1 MNKLK
6 FKNHAKRNNPIQ
18 PQVQEIVRIRIPR
31 NGEVLGIIEQRV
43 GANRMIVK
51 CLDGKERNC
60 RIPGALRR
68 NLWIRPGDTV
78 IVKPWEFEGDKRGDI
93 LFKYTPTAIDWLKR
107 KGFLKDIRSEERRV
121 GKECRSRWSPYH

>member
-1 MNKLK
+1 
-6 FKNHAKRNNPIQ
+6 
-18 PQVQEIVRIRIPR
+18 
-31 NGEVLGIIEQRV
+31 
-43 GANRMIVK
+43 MIVK

-107 KGFLKDIRSEERRV
+107 KGFLKDIRQEF
-121 GKECRSRWSPYH
+121 